1 MELKKC
7 QLNYLLLN
15 RKINNQRDGAVFFIK
30 KLCKGSGVYELEYT
44 HKQFK
49 TKIFYWENITNM
61 VYENITN
68 MVKKISQ
75 RRKIKRE
82 TEITVLEIIGEKIK
96 KRDRENWI
104 KNHKC
109 NMIGKI
115 KLMTK
120 RKFTGSFLSHPSLVR
135 AVFEIIFSF
144 LILRRP
150 S

>member
-1 MELKKC
+1 
-7 QLNYLLLN
+7 
-15 RKINNQRDGAVFFIK
+15 
-30 KLCKGSGVYELEYT
+30 
-44 HKQFK
+44 
-49 TKIFYWENITNM
+49 M